1 MSKERFDLMFDQIFE
16 ETVQKSLE
24 LTPPTPS
31 QSIKKSWETISKHI
45 EQYCKAN

>member
-1 MSKERFDLMFDQIFE
+1 MSKEQFELIFDQVFE
-16 ETVQKSLE
+16 EAVQKSLE

-31 QSIKKSWETISKHI
+31 QSIKKSWETISKNI